1 MGGKASPDGVQHL
14 APCPFCHGTDLVYRK
29 DYAEDDPT
37 HAYAIHVFC
46 QDCHTHGRN
55 NYPIGWC
62 ETEEMAADAWNDRE
76 PPRLKHIGYATEY
89 SVKELMRGAS
99 KQIGIKQE
107 RSDLSPIPLY
117 AGRAIHADE

>member
-1 MGGKASPDGVQHL
+1 MTTLS
-14 APCPFCHGTDLVYRK
+14 PCPFCHGHRLNFGRLYS
-29 DYAEDDPT
+29 EDDPKQWI
-37 HAYAIHVFC
+37 AMFVQC
-46 QDCHTHGRN
+46 DDCGAKGRHS
-55 NYPIGWC
+55 YPIGWC

-117 AGRAIHADE
+117 AGRAVHADE